1 MKKDAL
7 KWIFPACPSPA
18 GTFTM
23 DSVHSILIGAVLDSF
38 AQIRLQAQ
46 KRLLQMHFE
55 SGVGHIGGNLSCLDS
70 LLVLYHQV
78 LQKDD
83 LFILSKGH
91 SAGALYVA
99 LWTKGRLKEEDLKKF
114 HGENTLISGHP
125 AAKWSQDILF
135 ATGSLGHGFSLAAG
149 VVLAK
154 KLKKEPGRVFC
165 LMSDGEWQEGSNWE
179 ALIFSVKKEL
189 YPLTLIIDWNGL
201 QGFGSTKDIGG
212 LEPFSEKLRALGMPV
227 EDVDGHDPAALEKVL
242 NRPYP
247 GLRTIIT
254 HTHKGNGVSFMADK
268 MEWHYKPLTEPLYRQ
283 ALEELAKASQEL
295 TP

>member
-1 MKKDAL
+1 M
-7 KWIFPACPSPA
+7 
-18 GTFTM
+18 
-23 DSVHSILIGAVLDSF
+23 DSF
-38 AQIRLQAQ
+38 AQIRLKAY

-55 SGVGHIGGNLSCLDS
+55 SGVGHIGGNLSSLDT

-99 LWTKGRLKEEDLKKF
+99 LWSLGRLTEGDLKSF
-114 HGENTLISGHP
+114 HGEKTLVSGHP
-125 AAKWSQDILF
+125 APKWSSDILF

-189 YPLTLIIDWNGL
+189 GPLALVIDWNGL
-201 QGFGSTKDIGG
+201 QGFGRTQDIGG
-212 LEPFSEKLRALGMPV
+212 LDPFAEKLRALGMPV
-227 EDVDGHDPAALEKVL
+227 EEMDGHDPIALEKAL

-247 GLRTIIT
+247 ALRTLIA
-254 HTHKGNGVSFMADK
+254 HTHKGRGVSFMQDK

-283 ALEELAKASQEL
+283 ALEEIEKLQGGAS
-295 TP
+295 

>member
-1 MKKDAL
+1 
-7 KWIFPACPSPA
+7 
-18 GTFTM
+18 
-23 DSVHSILIGAVLDSF
+23 LDSNPSIVLK
-38 AQIRLQAQ
+38 AK

-55 SGVGHIGGNLSCLDS
+55 SGVGHIGGNLSCLET

-91 SAGALYVA
+91 AAGALYIA
-99 LWTKGRLKEEDLKKF
+99 LWTKGLLTEEDLKNF
-114 HGENTLISGHP
+114 HGEKTFISGHP
-125 AAKWSQDILF
+125 APRWSEDILF
-135 ATGSLGHGFSLAAG
+135 ATGSLGHGFPLAAG

-179 ALIFSVKKEL
+179 ALIFAVKKEL
-189 YPLTLIIDWNGL
+189 YPLTLIIDANGL
-201 QGFGSTKDIGG
+201 QGFGKTQDIGG
-212 LEPFSEKLRALGMPV
+212 LEPYAEKFRAMGMPV
-227 EDVDGHDPAALEKVL
+227 ETVDGHDPAALEKAL

-247 GLRTIIT
+247 GLRTIIANT
-254 HTHKGNGVSFMADK
+254 RKGNGVSFMQDQ

-283 ALEELAKASQEL
+283 ALEELDKASGLEFRL
-295 TP
+295 